1 MAKEFFLLRSRSHP
15 HPVFVSKA
23 DIEADHPHV
32 FKPHRFSDP
41 VSPLNDGIH
50 DETRMLLNAV
60 ELVDKLGLKII
71 SVDADRS
78 RNKRIL
84 VSYSRECD
92 ALEGVEVARQNGASH
107 WAATRYGV
115 EIRWVIPMEAA

>member
-1 MAKEFFLLRSRSHP
+1 MNPTAFFSTSRIHQKQLIDADDAP
-15 HPVFVSKA
+15 QVSR
-23 DIEADHPHV
+23 PR
-32 FKPHRFSDP
+32 RFSDP

-50 DETRMLLNAV
+50 DETRMLLASI

-71 SVDADRS
+71 SVDADRA

-92 ALEGVEVARQNGASH
+92 ALDGVEVARHNGASH
-107 WAATRYGV
+107 WAATRHGV
-115 EIRWVIPMEAA
+115 EIRWMIPMEAA

>member
-1 MAKEFFLLRSRSHP
+1 MSNRASQNIPSIFHP
-15 HPVFVSKA
+15 R
-23 DIEADHPHV
+23 
-32 FKPHRFSDP
+32 RFSDP

-50 DETRMLLNAV
+50 DETRMLLSAV

-84 VSYSRECD
+84 VSYSSECD
-92 ALEGVEVARQNGASH
+92 ALEGVEVARQNSASH

-115 EIRWVIPMEAA
+115 EIRWVIPMETA

>member
-1 MAKEFFLLRSRSHP
+1 MTSRALENIPSAFP
-15 HPVFVSKA
+15 PR
-23 DIEADHPHV
+23 
-32 FKPHRFSDP
+32 RFSDP

-50 DETRMLLNAV
+50 DETRMLLSAV

-84 VSYSRECD
+84 VSYSSECD
-92 ALEGVEVARQNGASH
+92 ALEGVEVARQNSASH

>member
-1 MAKEFFLLRSRSHP
+1 MNDTVFGRMAFPTRDDP
-15 HPVFVSKA
+15 A
-23 DIEADHPHV
+23 V
-32 FKPHRFSDP
+32 FKPRRFSDP

-50 DETRMLLNAV
+50 DETRLLLAAV
-60 ELVDKLGLKII
+60 ELVDGLGLKII
-71 SVDADRS
+71 AVDADRG

-92 ALEGVEVARQNGASH
+92 ALEGVEVARQAGASH
-107 WAATRYGV
+107 WAANRFGT

>member
-1 MAKEFFLLRSRSHP
+1 MSNRALQNIPSVFHP
-15 HPVFVSKA
+15 R
-23 DIEADHPHV
+23 
-32 FKPHRFSDP
+32 RFSGP

-50 DETRMLLNAV
+50 DETRMLPSAV
-60 ELVDKLGLKII
+60 ALVDKLGLKII
-71 SVDADRS
+71 SVDADRG

-92 ALEGVEVARQNGASH
+92 ALDGVEVARQNGASH